1 MQLEH
6 ALETLEKEL
15 NRLNIPLEEN
25 EEEDLIGGIINMRD
39 TSDIKL
45 ALKILREF
53 LENCKINKY

>member
-6 ALETLEKEL
+6 ALKTLEKEL

-25 EEEDLIGGIINMRD
+25 EEEDLIGDIVNMRD